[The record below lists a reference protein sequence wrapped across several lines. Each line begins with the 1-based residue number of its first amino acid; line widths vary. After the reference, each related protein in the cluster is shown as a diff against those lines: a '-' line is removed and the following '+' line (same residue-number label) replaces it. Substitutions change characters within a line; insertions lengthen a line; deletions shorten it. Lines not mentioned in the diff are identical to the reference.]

1 MALPAKKGSADMLIA
16 LGGPKGLP
24 GDDEGE
30 ESGPMSSDEPD
41 MDSVKSMA
49 ADDVFD
55 AVKSGDRALFADAL
69 DRYVQACVGE

>member
-30 ESGPMSSDEPD
+30 EAGPMSSDEPD

-55 AVKSGDRALFADAL
+55 AIKADDRALFADAF
-69 DRYVQACVGE
+69 DRYVKACM